1 MQTAATPLDA
11 NATLDIE
18 WTVESPTTQCY
29 PYLYFPELQTLQ
41 ANDTREFNL
50 MLNGAFLYGPILP
63 TLDMEIVYDK
73 LPNQCTD
80 GKCVL
85 QLTKTPRS
93 TLPPILSAYEVYTVM
108 DFPQLETNDDDGNPH
123 IISKTG
129 PCVSKEDIVVP
140 VSIAV
145 VVTSLALL
153 VTALVIFFL
162 CRQKRSLK
170 GPPSSNGPS
179 PASSNGPSPASS
191 ELTVTTR
198 ITRFTYSQ
206 VTTMTKNF
214 QRVIGEGGFGS
225 VYLGFVNGAEQVAV
239 KVLSHSS
246 SQGDREF
253 RAEVQL
259 LLRVHHKNLVGLV
272 G

>member
-1 MQTAATPLDA
+1 MLWIPITTNLSENTIIPYNPPERVMQTAATPLDA

-50 MLNGAFLYGPILP
+50 ILNGAFLYGPILP

-108 DFPQLETNDDDGNPH
+108 DFPQLETNDDDGTYYIN
-123 IISKTG
+123 IY
-129 PCVSKEDIVVP
+129 
-140 VSIAV
+140 
-145 VVTSLALL
+145 TS
-153 VTALVIFFL
+153 
-162 CRQKRSLK
+162 
-170 GPPSSNGPS
+170 PN
-179 PASSNGPSPASS
+179 
-191 ELTVTTR
+191 
-198 ITRFTYSQ
+198 
-206 VTTMTKNF
+206 
-214 QRVIGEGGFGS
+214 
-225 VYLGFVNGAEQVAV
+225 
-239 KVLSHSS
+239 
-246 SQGDREF
+246 
-253 RAEVQL
+253 
-259 LLRVHHKNLVGLV
+259 
-272 G
+272 